1 MNADI
6 YKCTLVHDTSVEYK
20 SIACSDDVADLL
32 IGMGLDTLAEEVFYI
47 ICLNAKGTV
56 AGIHEISHGDLCSSS
71 AHPREV
77 FKRAI
82 LNNAAAI
89 ILAHNHPS
97 GNPHPGQAD
106 IKETER
112 LKKASNT
119 FGISLLDHLIIA
131 NGCFYSFADEQI
143 TMI

>member
-32 IGMGLDTLAEEVFYI
+32 IGMGLDTLAEEAFYV
-47 ICLNAKGTV
+47 ICLNAKGSV

-97 GNPHPGQAD
+97 GNTKPSDAD
-106 IKETER
+106 ISTTDR
-112 LKKASNT
+112 LVNAGDLL
-119 FGISLLDHLIIA
+119 GINVVDHIIVAEGSYSSMKSQSLL
-131 NGCFYSFADEQI
+131 
-143 TMI
+143 

>member
-97 GNPHPGQAD
+97 GNPKPSDTD
-106 IKETER
+106 ISTTER
-112 LKKASNT
+112 LVNAGNLL
-119 FGISLLDHLIIA
+119 GINVVDHIIVAEGSYCSMKSQSLI
-131 NGCFYSFADEQI
+131 
-143 TMI
+143 

>member
-47 ICLNAKGTV
+47 ICLNAKGTI

-97 GNPHPGQAD
+97 GSPKPSDTD
-106 IKETER
+106 ISTTER
-112 LKKASNT
+112 LVNAGNLL
-119 FGISLLDHLIIA
+119 GINVVDHIIVAEGSYCSMKSQSLI
-131 NGCFYSFADEQI
+131 
-143 TMI
+143 

>member
-6 YKCTLVHDTSVEYK
+6 YKCTLVHESSIEYK
-20 SIACSDDVADLL
+20 NIACSDDVADLL

-47 ICLNAKGTV
+47 ICINAKGAV

-71 AHPREV
+71 AHPREI
-77 FKRAI
+77 FKRAL

-97 GNPHPGQAD
+97 GCVDPSDTD
-106 IKETER
+106 INTTRR
-112 LKKASNT
+112 LVNAGDILGVNVV
-119 FGISLLDHLIIA
+119 DHIIIA
-131 NGCFYSFADEQI
+131 EGTYSSLKAQGLI
-143 TMI
+143 

>member
-32 IGMGLDTLAEEVFYI
+32 TGMGLDTLAEEVFYI

-97 GNPHPGQAD
+97 GNTKPSDAD
-106 IKETER
+106 ISTTER
-112 LKKASNT
+112 LVNAGDLL
-119 FGISLLDHLIIA
+119 GINVVDHIIVAEGSYSSMKSQSLI
-131 NGCFYSFADEQI
+131 
-143 TMI
+143 

>member
-97 GNPHPGQAD
+97 GNTKPSDTD
-106 IKETER
+106 ISTTER
-112 LKKASNT
+112 LINAGNLL
-119 FGISLLDHLIIA
+119 GINVVDHIIVAEGSYCSMKSQSLL
-131 NGCFYSFADEQI
+131 
-143 TMI
+143 

>member
-97 GNPHPGQAD
+97 GSTKPSDTD
-106 IKETER
+106 ISTTER
-112 LKKASNT
+112 LINAGNLL
-119 FGISLLDHLIIA
+119 GINVVDHIIVAEGSYCSMKSQSLL
-131 NGCFYSFADEQI
+131 
-143 TMI
+143 

>member
-97 GNPHPGQAD
+97 GSTKPSDTD
-106 IKETER
+106 ISTTER
-112 LKKASNT
+112 LVNAGDLL
-119 FGISLLDHLIIA
+119 GINVVDHIIVAEGSYCSMKSQSLI
-131 NGCFYSFADEQI
+131 
-143 TMI
+143 

>member
-20 SIACSDDVADLL
+20 SIACSDDVDDLL
-32 IGMGLDTLAEEVFYI
+32 TGMGLDTLAEEVFYI

-82 LNNAAAI
+82 LNNATAI

-97 GNPHPGQAD
+97 GNTKPSDAD
-106 IKETER
+106 ISTTER
-112 LKKASNT
+112 LVNAGDLL
-119 FGISLLDHLIIA
+119 GINVVEHIIVAEGSYSSMKSQSLI
-131 NGCFYSFADEQI
+131 
-143 TMI
+143 

>member
-32 IGMGLDTLAEEVFYI
+32 IGMGLDTLAEEVFYV
-47 ICLNAKGTV
+47 ICLNAKGSV

-82 LNNAAAI
+82 LNNAAAV

-97 GNPHPGQAD
+97 GNPKPSDTD
-106 IKETER
+106 ISTTER
-112 LKKASNT
+112 LVNAGDLL
-119 FGISLLDHLIIA
+119 GINVVDHIIVAEGSYCSMKSQSLI
-131 NGCFYSFADEQI
+131 
-143 TMI
+143 

>member
-97 GNPHPGQAD
+97 GNTKPSDAD
-106 IKETER
+106 ISTTER
-112 LKKASNT
+112 LVNAGDLL
-119 FGISLLDHLIIA
+119 GINVVDHIIVAEGSYSSMKSQSLI
-131 NGCFYSFADEQI
+131 
-143 TMI
+143 

>member
-97 GNPHPGQAD
+97 GNPKPSDTD
-106 IKETER
+106 ISTTER
-112 LKKASNT
+112 LVNAGDLL
-119 FGISLLDHLIIA
+119 GINVVDHIIVAEGSYCSMKSQSLI
-131 NGCFYSFADEQI
+131 
-143 TMI
+143 

>member
-6 YKCTLVHDTSVEYK
+6 YKCTVVHDTSVEYK

-32 IGMGLDTLAEEVFYI
+32 TGMGLDTLAEEVFYI

-89 ILAHNHPS
+89 ILAHKHPS
-97 GNPHPGQAD
+97 GNTKPSDAD
-106 IKETER
+106 ISTTER
-112 LKKASNT
+112 RVNAGDLL
-119 FGISLLDHLIIA
+119 GINVVDHIIVAEGSYSSMKSQSLI
-131 NGCFYSFADEQI
+131 F
-143 TMI
+143 

>member
-89 ILAHNHPS
+89 ILAHNLPS
-97 GNPHPGQAD
+97 GNPKPSDTD
-106 IKETER
+106 ISTTER
-112 LKKASNT
+112 LVNAGDLL
-119 FGISLLDHLIIA
+119 GINVVDHIIVAEGSYCSMKSQSLI
-131 NGCFYSFADEQI
+131 
-143 TMI
+143 

>member
-97 GNPHPGQAD
+97 GNPKPSDTD
-106 IKETER
+106 ISTTER
-112 LKKASNT
+112 LVNAGDLL
-119 FGISLLDHLIIA
+119 GINIVDHIIVAEGSYCSMKSQSLI
-131 NGCFYSFADEQI
+131 
-143 TMI
+143 

>member
-32 IGMGLDTLAEEVFYI
+32 TGMGLDTLAEEVFYI

-97 GNPHPGQAD
+97 GNTKPSDAD
-106 IKETER
+106 ISTTER
-112 LKKASNT
+112 LVNAGDLL
-119 FGISLLDHLIIA
+119 GINVVDHIIVAEGSYSSMKSQSLI
-131 NGCFYSFADEQI
+131 F
-143 TMI
+143 

>member
-47 ICLNAKGTV
+47 ICLNAKGTI

-97 GNPHPGQAD
+97 GNTKPSDAD
-106 IKETER
+106 ISTTER
-112 LKKASNT
+112 LVNAGDLL
-119 FGISLLDHLIIA
+119 GINVVDHIIVAEGSYSSMKSQSLI
-131 NGCFYSFADEQI
+131 
-143 TMI
+143 